1 MNASKADSNP
11 LQKELEQ
18 LMSEFAA
25 EDRWEAVML
34 FSSDGLLMAGHGESP
49 ILDSERLLEFAFSQI
64 ETVQMIGDDLPVKE
78 VVIRA
83 RSGRLLAFRYFDA
96 LGEQLVLAAVAYQR
110 RGFRNAMNSIIR
122 YLQKLT

>member
-1 MNASKADSNP
+1 MSNLNAESNP

-25 EDRWEAVML
+25 EDRWEAIML
-34 FSSDGLLMAGHGESP
+34 FSSDGLLMAGCGESP

-64 ETVQMIGDDLPVKE
+64 ETVQMIGENLPVKE

-83 RSGRLLAFRYFDA
+83 QSGRQLAFRYFDA
-96 LGEQLVLAAVAYQR
+96 LGEQLVLAAVAFR
-110 RGFRNAMNSIIR
+110 KRGFRNAMNIIIR
-122 YLQKLT
+122 HLQKLT